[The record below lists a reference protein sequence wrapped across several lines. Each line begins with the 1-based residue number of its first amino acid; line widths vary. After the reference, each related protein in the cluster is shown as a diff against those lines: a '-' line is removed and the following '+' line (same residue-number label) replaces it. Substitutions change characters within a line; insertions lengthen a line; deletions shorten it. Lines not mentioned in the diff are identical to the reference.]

1 MSWMDKVGGL
11 LKQYTS
17 GSGAA
22 AAPAPDVHSHFDQVA
37 EAAPTSTIAEG
48 LAAAFHSDQTPAFG
62 NMVSSLFANSNGA
75 QKAGLLNQLMGSVNP
90 AMLTQL
96 LAGTGLASVLQGGA
110 TQLTPEQ
117 AQQVTPEM
125 IQQMAAHAEKANPS
139 IIESCSAFYAQHATL
154 VKTLGG
160 AALTIAMAKVAE
172 RQKQA

>member
-11 LKQYTS
+11 LRQYTS
-17 GSGAA
+17 GGAA
-22 AAPAPDVHSHFDQVA
+22 AAPAPDVHAHFDEVA
-37 EAAPTSTIAEG
+37 QAAPQSTIAEG
-48 LAAAFHSDQTPAFG
+48 LAAAFRSEQTPAFG
-62 NMVSSLFANSNGA
+62 NMVSSLFANSSGA

-90 AMLTQL
+90 AILTQL
-96 LAGTGLASVLQGGA
+96 LAGTGLAGALQGGA

-125 IQQMAAHAEKANPS
+125 VQQMAAHAEKTNPS

-160 AALTIAMAKVAE
+160 AALTIAMAKVA
-172 RQKQA
+172 QKQQQA

>member
-1 MSWMDKVGGL
+1 MSWMDKIGGL

-22 AAPAPDVHSHFDQVA
+22 AAPAPDVHAHFDQVA
-37 EAAPTSTIAEG
+37 EAAPTSAIAEG
-48 LAAAFHSDQTPAFG
+48 LAAAFRSDQTPAFET
-62 NMVSSLFANSNGA
+62 MVSQLFANSNGA
-75 QKAGLLNQLMGSVNP
+75 QKAGLLNQLIGSVNP

-96 LAGTGLASVLQGGA
+96 LAGTGLAGALQGGA
-110 TQLTPEQ
+110 AQVTPEQ

-125 IQQMAAHAEKANPS
+125 VQQMAAHAQKTNPS

-160 AALTIAMAKVAE
+160 AALTIAMAKVAQ
-172 RQKQA
+172 RQQHA

>member
-22 AAPAPDVHSHFDQVA
+22 VAPAPDVHAHFDQVV

-48 LAAAFHSDQTPAFG
+48 LAAAFRSEQTPAFG
-62 NMVSSLFANSNGA
+62 NMISSLFANSNGA
-75 QKAGLLNQLMGSVNP
+75 QKAGLLNELMGSVNP

-96 LAGTGLASVLQGGA
+96 LAGTGLAGALQRGA

-125 IQQMAAHAEKANPS
+125 VQQMAAHAEKANPS
-139 IIESCSAFYAQHATL
+139 IIESGSAFYAQHATL

-160 AALTIAMAKVAE
+160 AALTIAMAKVAQ
-172 RQKQA
+172 RQQQA

>member
-1 MSWMDKVGGL
+1 
-11 LKQYTS
+11 
-17 GSGAA
+17 
-22 AAPAPDVHSHFDQVA
+22 
-37 EAAPTSTIAEG
+37 
-48 LAAAFHSDQTPAFG
+48 
-62 NMVSSLFANSNGA
+62 
-75 QKAGLLNQLMGSVNP
+75 
-90 AMLTQL
+90 MLTQL

-125 IQQMAAHAEKANPS
+125 VQQMAAHAEKANPS

-172 RQKQA
+172 RQHQA

>member
-17 GSGAA
+17 GSGVA
-22 AAPAPDVHSHFDQVA
+22 AAPAPDVHAHFDQVA

-48 LAAAFHSDQTPAFG
+48 LAAAFRSNQTPAFADL
-62 NMVSSLFANSNGA
+62 VSSLFANSNGA
-75 QKAGLLNQLMGSVNP
+75 QKAGLLNELMGSVNP

-96 LAGTGLASVLQGGA
+96 FAGTGLAALLQGG
-110 TQLTPEQ
+110 TKQLTPEQ

-125 IQQMAAHAEKANPS
+125 VQQMAAHAEKTNPS

-160 AALTIAMAKVAE
+160 AALTIAMAKVAQ
-172 RQKQA
+172 RQQQA

>member
-11 LKQYTS
+11 LRQYTS
-17 GSGAA
+17 GGAA
-22 AAPAPDVHSHFDQVA
+22 AAPAPDVHAHFDEVA
-37 EAAPTSTIAEG
+37 QAAPQSTIAEG
-48 LAAAFHSDQTPAFG
+48 LAAAFRSEQTPAFG
-62 NMVSSLFANSNGA
+62 NMVSSLFANSSGA

-96 LAGTGLASVLQGGA
+96 LAGTGLAGALQGGA

-125 IQQMAAHAEKANPS
+125 VQQMASHAEKTNPS

-160 AALTIAMAKVAE
+160 AALTIAMAKVA
-172 RQKQA
+172 QKQQQA

>member
-11 LKQYTS
+11 LRQYTS
-17 GSGAA
+17 GGAA
-22 AAPAPDVHSHFDQVA
+22 AAPAPDVHAHFDELAQ
-37 EAAPTSTIAEG
+37 AAPQSTIAEG
-48 LAAAFHSDQTPAFG
+48 LAAAFRSEQTPAFG
-62 NMVSSLFANSNGA
+62 NMVSSLFANSSGA

-96 LAGTGLASVLQGGA
+96 LAGTGLAGALQGGA

-125 IQQMAAHAEKANPS
+125 VQQMAAHAEKANPS

-160 AALTIAMAKVAE
+160 AALTIAMAKVA
-172 RQKQA
+172 QKQQQA

>member
-11 LKQYTS
+11 LRQYTS
-17 GSGAA
+17 GGAA
-22 AAPAPDVHSHFDQVA
+22 AAPAPDVHAHFDEVA
-37 EAAPTSTIAEG
+37 QAAPQSTIAEG
-48 LAAAFHSDQTPAFG
+48 LAAAFRSEQTPAFG
-62 NMVSSLFANSNGA
+62 NMVSSLFANSSGA

-96 LAGTGLASVLQGGA
+96 LAGTGLAGALQGGA

-125 IQQMAAHAEKANPS
+125 VQQMAAHAEKTNPS

-160 AALTIAMAKVAE
+160 AALTIAMAKVA
-172 RQKQA
+172 QKQQQA